1 MDYSALTEN
10 HKQFRSSMESILSR
24 ILLIDIDI
32 FRDKNEAYS
41 VINYSH
47 HPVGLL
53 YLASAVKE
61 VFKDIEFR
69 IFHTATSKD
78 PIGRLE
84 SLINTFEPD
93 LIGLRSLSMAK
104 HPFRKVA
111 EKIRNLRPNIT
122 VVAGGPYPS
131 SSFSEILQAGLADI
145 VVIGEGEQTFVE
157 LIDRLGADVDIPLDL
172 MGTAVLHKGSVKVNA
187 PRDLIKDLDTIA
199 FPDYSLLD
207 LNDYVGIKNHALQE
221 ASKCAFI
228 LGSRG
233 CPFKCFYC
241 HQLFGKKI
249 RRRSAENIVGEMR
262 EHIEK
267 RGVFDFVFLD
277 DIFNVPMKDA
287 KKVLTEIIEG
297 LPKIRIN
304 FPNGLRAD
312 QMDDEM
318 IDLLEQA
325 GTVEMA
331 LAVETAVPR
340 LQKLI
345 GKNLNLGKAIK
356 AIHSASKRF
365 VVRIFFINGF
375 PTETYEEALETIR
388 LAASFE
394 YAAQPMLSVL
404 RVYENTPL
412 FRMLEATEEQ
422 TRVLAVQE
430 QKELHLKLFGKTEFY
445 GDLFPRD
452 KVPLTSEDLQEL
464 LTKWMRDVLLNPKRL
479 HKSHG
484 VLEKHFDEDGIL
496 DFYRNVFD
504 KPQLN
509 HGHLKK
515 MLMH

>member
-1 MDYSALTEN
+1 
-10 HKQFRSSMESILSR
+10 MEPKLSR

-32 FRDKNEAYS
+32 FRDQKEAYN

-53 YLASAVKE
+53 YLASTAKE
-61 VFKDIEFR
+61 VFTDIEFR
-69 IFHTATSKD
+69 VFHTSTRKD
-78 PIGRLE
+78 PLGSIE
-84 SLINTFEPD
+84 SIINSFEPD
-93 LIGLRSLSMAK
+93 LIGLRSLSIAK
-104 HPFRKVA
+104 DPFEKVA
-111 EKIRNLRPNIT
+111 EQIRNLHPHVT

-131 SSFSEILQAGLADI
+131 SSFRDILQAGLADI
-145 VVIGEGEQTFVE
+145 VVIGEGEKTFVD
-157 LIDRLGADVDIPLDL
+157 LIDALSANNDIPLDL
-172 MGTAVLHKGSVKVNA
+172 RGTAVLHDGSVKVNA
-187 PRDLIKDLDTIA
+187 PRDTIKDVDAIP

-207 LNDYVGIKNHALQE
+207 LNDYAGIKNHALQD

-228 LGSRG
+228 LSSRG
-233 CPFKCFYC
+233 CPYKCFYC

-249 RRRSAENIVGEMR
+249 RRRSAENVVAEMR

-277 DIFNVPMKDA
+277 DIFNVPMRDA
-287 KKVLTEIIEG
+287 KKVLTEIIES

-312 QMDDEM
+312 QIDDEM
-318 IDLLEQA
+318 LDLLEQA

-345 GKNLNLGKAIK
+345 GKNLNLEKAIK

-365 VVRIFFINGF
+365 IVRIFFINGF
-375 PTETYEEALETIR
+375 PTETYEEAMETIL
-388 LAASFE
+388 LAESFE
-394 YAAQPMLSVL
+394 YAAQPMMSVL

-412 FRMLEATEEQ
+412 FNMLEATEEQ
-422 TRVLAVQE
+422 TQMLAAQE
-430 QKELHLKLFGKTEFY
+430 QKELHLKLFGETEFY

-452 KVPLTSEDLQEL
+452 KVPLTSENLQEL
-464 LTKWMRDVLLNPKRL
+464 LTKWMRDVLMSPNRL
-479 HKSHG
+479 HKSHE
-484 VLEKHFDEDGIL
+484 VLEKHFDQDGIL

-504 KPQLN
+504 KPEID
-509 HGHLKK
+509 HTHLKR